1 MEEKDKTFT
10 YAYSSKQ
17 QEEIKSI
24 RQKYIPHEESKM
36 ELLRKLDKSSEKRG
50 TIVSII
56 IGTIS
61 TLIFGIGMCCV
72 LVWTDF
78 FIPGIVIGII
88 GIIGIILAFPI
99 FSIITK
105 KEREKLAPQII
116 KLSDELTQQK

>member
-36 ELLRKLDKSSEKRG
+36 ELLRKLDKSAEKRG